1 MTAPDDPLAVADP
14 AQAELMAEEC
24 IVLDDDDNVIGS
36 ASKRTCHTGEG
47 LLHRAFSV
55 FLFNPTGELLLQRRA
70 DEKITFPG
78 FWANTCCS
86 HPLDVAGEREGVAG
100 VKRAATRKLGQ
111 ELGIPAAQV
120 PPEAFH
126 LLTRIH
132 YRARYDAQW
141 VEHEIDYVLAA
152 KADVTVAPNHN
163 EVAEVRWVD
172 AAGLRALL
180 EAGDRD
186 EARVARWF
194 RLIAEKL
201 LPAWWGRLD
210 DLPPDDGRIHRYGGD

>member
-1 MTAPDDPLAVADP
+1 MTAPDDPLAAADP

-24 IVLDDDDNVIGS
+24 MVLDDDDNVIGS
-36 ASKRTCHTGEG
+36 ASKRACHAGDG

-55 FLFNPTGELLLQRRA
+55 FLFNPAGELLLQRRA

-100 VKRAATRKLGQ
+100 AKRAATRKLGQ

-120 PPEAFH
+120 PPDIFQY
-126 LLTRIH
+126 LTRIH
-132 YRARYDAQW
+132 YRSRYDAQW

-152 KADVTVAPNHN
+152 QADVTVAPNPN
-163 EVAEVRWVD
+163 EVAEVRWVNPSQL
-172 AAGLRALL
+172 GHLLAL
-180 EAGDRD
+180 GDRD

-201 LPAWWGRLD
+201 LPDWWERLG
-210 DLPPDDGRIHRYGGD
+210 DLPTNDRLIHRYGGD